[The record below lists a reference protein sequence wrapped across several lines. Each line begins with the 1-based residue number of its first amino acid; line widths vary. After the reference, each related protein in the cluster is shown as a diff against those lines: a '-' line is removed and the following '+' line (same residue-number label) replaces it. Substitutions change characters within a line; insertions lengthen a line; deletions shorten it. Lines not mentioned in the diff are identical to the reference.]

1 MVNRSRPAAKTALA
15 QIQAPRS
22 AGGRTGQVHGAVQP
36 ASSAYWQNARYPIG
50 SVQASRPPVA
60 SEHSSPMPVIPMTFL
75 ASTRTPSLR
84 LSPAAPS

>member
-1 MVNRSRPAAKTALA
+1 MKTAQA

-36 ASSAYWQNARYPIG
+36 WRRAYWQNARYPRG
-50 SVQASRPPVA
+50 SAQASRPPVT
-60 SEHSSPMPVIPMTFL
+60 SEHSSPMPVIPVTFL
-75 ASTRTPSLR
+75 ASTKMPWLR